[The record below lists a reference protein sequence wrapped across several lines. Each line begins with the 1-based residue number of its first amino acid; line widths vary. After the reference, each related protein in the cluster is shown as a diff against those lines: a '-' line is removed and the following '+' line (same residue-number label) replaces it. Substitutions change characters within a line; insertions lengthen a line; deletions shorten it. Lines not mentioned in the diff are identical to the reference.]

1 MFELKERDYKQ
12 MLLDRTK
19 KRFLEWQDV
28 ESISEKEL
36 YGFLHMLKGT
46 SGTIGMEKL
55 SNFSSSQLQKLSIDS
70 ENRIPVHTLDNF
82 KSRIIDFFEVEDES
96 SEILFSDIQNRKFTE
111 ETTVLLI
118 DDDLEFV
125 SYIKE
130 LLEKMGAQVIIAM
143 DGKRGIEQFYSTR
156 PNYLLIDVHLP
167 DMSGF
172 DILEHIA
179 EAARERYVTVAIISV
194 EASNENRIAAFENG
208 AMDFIKKPIDP
219 EIFIPY
225 VLNRESMRKTI
236 EKSTITDGLT
246 GIGNRRHFDEMISH
260 HKELADRSGLGFSL
274 VMLDLDHFKQVNDV
288 FGHPAGD
295 EVLKKLGVVAKNQ
308 KRETDYVFRYGG
320 EEFVFLLSG
329 ETPEEASHFLDRIR
343 DEFNATVFKARE
355 KEFSVTFSAG
365 IAAYEGDCNQLISAA
380 DRALYE
386 AKRSGRNRTVIF
398 NENTTVDQK
407 KLTIII
413 VDDDKLIRSMLT
425 EKLLNLTLP
434 NVDIS
439 VIAFED
445 GPSLLDAGWYRKE
458 EYYIILLDGI
468 LPGMDGLEVLGR
480 VKSEHPGTNILISM
494 MTGRTAESDIK
505 AALWLGA
512 DDYIMKPFKPEDVVN
527 RVKQLSGRI
536 IT

>member
-1 MFELKERDYKQ
+1 MIERDYKQ

-19 KRFLEWQDV
+19 KIFFEWQRD

-36 YGFLHMLKGT
+36 YSFLHMLKGT

-55 SNFSSSQLQKLSIDS
+55 SMFSSSQLQKLSADN

-82 KSRIIDFFEVEDES
+82 KSRIISFFEEDE
-96 SEILFSDIQNRKFTE
+96 EFEEVLFSDGFNRQFTE

-143 DGKRGIEQFYSTR
+143 DGKRGIEQFYSSR
-156 PNYLLIDVHLP
+156 PNYLLIDIHLP

-179 EAARERYVTVAIISV
+179 ETARERYVTVAIISV
-194 EASNENRIAAFENG
+194 EASTENRIAAFEKG
-208 AMDFIKKPIDP
+208 AMDFIRKPIDP
-219 EIFIPY
+219 EVFIPY
-225 VLNRESMRKTI
+225 VLNREAMRKTI

-246 GIGNRRHFDEMISH
+246 GVGNRRHFDEMINH

-274 VMLDLDHFKQVNDV
+274 VMLDLDYFKQVNDV

-295 EVLKKLGVVAKNQ
+295 EVLKRIGEIAQ
-308 KRETDYVFRYGG
+308 QEKRDTDYVFRYGG
-320 EEFVFLLSG
+320 EEFAFLLSG
-329 ETPEEASHFLDRIR
+329 ETPEESTHFLDRIR
-343 DEFNATVFKARE
+343 KKFNSTVFKSGD

-365 IAAYEGDCNQLISAA
+365 IAAYETDSKKLISSA

-386 AKRSGRNRTVIF
+386 AKRSGRNRTIIY
-398 NENTTVDQK
+398 NENTTIDQK
-407 KLTIII
+407 KLTVII

-425 EKLLNLTLP
+425 EELLNLTLP
-434 NVDIS
+434 GVDIS
-439 VIAFED
+439 VSAYED
-445 GPSLLDAGWYRKE
+445 GPSLLDADWYRTE

-480 VKSEHPGTNILISM
+480 VKSAHAEKNILISM
-494 MTGRTAESDIK
+494 MTGRTADSDIK

-512 DDYIMKPFKPEDVVN
+512 DDYIMKPFKPEDVVS
-527 RVKQLSGRI
+527 RVKHLAGRI